1 MTTYAPGASL
11 AHRLDPRTKLV
22 VQAGF
27 AAAAV
32 AHTTPRG
39 LAICTAIAA
48 VALAAARLSPLAA
61 LSDLRALLPLLV
73 LAPLVQALA
82 LGPPWFVPAD
92 AYAPALASYRVLLVV
107 LVSAAYVRTTPV
119 RESQAAVQ
127 WLVPGN
133 PGRVLALGVGLVF
146 RHVAVLRG
154 DLRRSRRAMAAR
166 LGSERPLSDRMRLL
180 ATAGLARSL
189 DRTDALS
196 LAMRARCL
204 SWNPT
209 LPPLGLGPRD
219 VPALVLACG
228 LFTWA
233 IV

>member
-1 MTTYAPGASL
+1 MTTYAPGGTL
-11 AHRLDPRTKLV
+11 AHRLDPRTKLA

-39 LAICTAIAA
+39 LAICTAVAA
-48 VALAAARLSPLAA
+48 VALGAARLSPLSA
-61 LSDLRALLPLLV
+61 LSDLRALLPFLV
-73 LAPLVQALA
+73 LAPLVQGLA
-82 LGPPWFVPAD
+82 LGPPWFVPSD

-127 WLVPGN
+127 WLVPGK

-154 DLRRSRRAMAAR
+154 DLRRSRRAMDAR
-166 LGSERPLSDRMRLL
+166 LGGERPLADRIRLL

-189 DRTDALS
+189 GRTDALS

-209 LPPLGLGPRD
+209 LPPLSLGPRD
-219 VPALVLACG
+219 APVLALACG